1 LNIYTKKQ
9 RWKQI
14 LLLAAILIGAGS
26 LWYTSRLVGHIED
39 TERQK
44 MELWAEATRIV
55 IGAPLESE
63 LAFPFSVIE
72 SNTHIP
78 VILTDSIGEIL
89 GSKNIDTTGVKH
101 PEAYMQKQLRLAREE
116 NDSLLI
122 SLGPDTYQLL
132 FYRDSILLRKLT
144 LFPYVQLGVIILFIL
159 VSYIAFSVS
168 RKAEQNE
175 VWTGMSKE
183 TAHQLGTPI
192 SSLMGWMEIIKQSNL
207 DPSMIREMQKDTSRL
222 EKITDR
228 FSKIGSRPA
237 LAEANLSGILTETL
251 DYMKNRGPKS
261 VEYLLDL
268 PKKPIMARLNLTL
281 FEWVIENLCKNA
293 TDSIKEKG
301 RVIIHAVETEK
312 GIIIDVEDS
321 GKGISKSKF
330 KTIFKPGYTTKLRGW
345 GLGLSLSKRIIE
357 SYHDGRIFVLSSTPF
372 DSTVI
377 RIMLN
382 KQVPQE
388 RGSNL

>member
-1 LNIYTKKQ
+1 
-9 RWKQI
+9 
-14 LLLAAILIGAGS
+14 
-26 LWYTSRLVGHIED
+26 
-39 TERQK
+39 

-55 IGAPLESE
+55 ISAPLETE

-78 VILTDSIGEIL
+78 VILTDSAGLIL
-89 GSKNIDTTGVKH
+89 SSKNIDTTKVKH
-101 PEAYMQKQLRLAREE
+101 PATYMKRQLRQAREE

-122 SLGPDTYQLL
+122 NLGTGDYQLL

-159 VSYIAFSVS
+159 MSYIAFSVS
-168 RKAEQNE
+168 RKSEQNE

-192 SSLMGWMEIIKQSNL
+192 SSLMGWMELIKQSDL

-222 EKITDR
+222 EKIVDR

-237 LAEANLSGILTETL
+237 LHEANLSRILTDSL

-268 PKKPIMARLNLTL
+268 PKKPIMVQLNETL
-281 FEWVIENLCKNA
+281 FEWVIENLCRNA
-293 TDSIKEKG
+293 TDSIKENG
-301 RVIIHAVETEK
+301 RVILHAVETDNSV
-312 GIIIDVEDS
+312 IIDVEDS

-345 GLGLSLSKRIIE
+345 GLGLSLSKRIVE
-357 SYHDGRIFVLSSTPF
+357 SYHNGKIFVLSSDPH
-372 DSTVI
+372 DSTII
-377 RIMLN
+377 RIMLTN
-382 KQVPQE
+382 SASQE
-388 RGSNL
+388 RSTSL

>member
-1 LNIYTKKQ
+1 M
-9 RWKQI
+9 
-14 LLLAAILIGAGS
+14 LLSAILIGVGS
-26 LWYTSRLVGHIED
+26 LWYTSRLVGHIEH

-55 IGAPLESE
+55 INASLETE

-78 VILTDSIGEIL
+78 VILTDSAGVIL
-89 GSKNIDTTGVKH
+89 GSKNIDTTKVKH
-101 PEAYMQKQLRLAREE
+101 PEAYMQKQLRHAKEE
-116 NDSLLI
+116 NDSLI
-122 SLGPDTYQLL
+122 INLGPENYQLL

-144 LFPYVQLGVIILFIL
+144 LFPYVQLAVIMLFIL
-159 VSYIAFSVS
+159 VSYVAFSVS

-192 SSLMGWMEIIKQSNL
+192 SSLMGWMELIKQSNL
-207 DPSMIREMQKDTSRL
+207 DPSMISEMQKDSSRL
-222 EKITDR
+222 EKIADR

-237 LAEANLSGILTETL
+237 LHVANLSRILTESL

-268 PKKPIMARLNLTL
+268 PKKPIMARLNETL

-293 TDSIKEKG
+293 TDAIKEKG
-301 RVIIHAVETEK
+301 RVILHAVETDK
-312 GIIIDVEDS
+312 GVIIDVEDT

-330 KTIFKPGYTTKLRGW
+330 KTIFKPGYTTKPRGW

-357 SYHDGRIFVLSSTPF
+357 SYHDGKIFVLSSDPHE
-372 DSTVI
+372 STII
-377 RIMLN
+377 RIMLT
-382 KQVPQE
+382 KGADQD
-388 RGSNL
+388 RGTSL